1 MPSRHLVIDVS
12 IAIDAKSR
20 APRSARVYC
29 IACSRAFLAGISSVM
44 VGCSRDG
51 SVAAESSSFHKFD

>member
-12 IAIDAKSR
+12 IAIDVKSG
-20 APRSARVYC
+20 APRSARLYC

-51 SVAAESSSFHKFD
+51 SVAVEEVKFP